1 MNEGERDLTIA
12 GFEVGQVMPIELVRI
27 AKELPQEL
35 LMLSAEE
42 LYKQGRLG
50 YTESRIRQ
58 AFWSEYEAAR
68 AGYHMMSVDG
78 IAARAATHASK
89 VRAVFNTPLG
99 AAFVLTPLDRYVDFI
114 DEALMRGL
122 MRLREVLEFPL
133 RNPQTGMPDLQAA
146 ELILKITGFI
156 DLRKHGGIVQK
167 QLNVNVG
174 DAGKGPVI
182 NVSQKLTGRDLKE
195 IDAKIAELERTMG
208 REQKD
213 AFKLPQVVDVG
224 E

>member
-1 MNEGERDLTIA
+1 MSNEERDLTIA
-12 GFEVGQVMPIELVRI
+12 GFQVGQVMPIELVRV
-27 AKELPQEL
+27 ARALPQEL
-35 LMLSAEE
+35 LMQSAEE
-42 LYKQGRLG
+42 LYTAGKLK

-68 AGYHMMSVDG
+68 ANYQMMSLEG
-78 IAARAATHASK
+78 IAARAATHVEK
-89 VRAVFNTPLG
+89 VRAVFARDLS
-99 AAFVLTPLDRYVDFI
+99 AAFVLTPPDRYVDFI

-133 RNPQTGMPDLQAA
+133 RNPQTGMPDLAAA

-174 DAGKGPVI
+174 DAGKGPAIQVG
-182 NVSQKLTGRDLKE
+182 QKLTNKDLKD

-208 REQKD
+208 REHRD
-213 AFKLPQVVDVG
+213 AFKVIDVI

>member
-1 MNEGERDLTIA
+1 MSNDERDLTIA
-12 GFEVGQVMPIELVRI
+12 GFQVGQVMPIELVRV
-27 AKELPQEL
+27 AKALPHEM
-35 LMLSAEE
+35 LMKSAEE
-42 LYKQGRLG
+42 LYKEGRLG
-50 YTESRIRQ
+50 YSESRIRQ

-68 AGYHMMSVDG
+68 SGYHMMSLEG
-78 IAARAATHASK
+78 IAARAATHLEK
-89 VRAVFNTPLG
+89 VRAVFAREVS
-99 AAFVLTPLDRYVDFI
+99 AAFVLTPPDRYMDFI

-133 RNPQTGMPDLQAA
+133 RNPQTGMPDLAAA

-182 NVSQKLTGRDLKE
+182 QVGQKLTNKDMKE

-208 REQKD
+208 RE
-213 AFKLPQVVDVG
+213 FKVVDVI